1 MLFTYPLPVSIYLTQ
16 PLYFYDLWRPPFTI
30 TKLPHSKNG
39 TGVIKNRIYM
49 DLLAFNYWQKNN
61 PDNSIYDRNNPFSFV
76 ARRTGESR
84 QCCGGLH
91 YHAIR
96 K

>member
-1 MLFTYPLPVSIYLTQ
+1 M
-16 PLYFYDLWRPPFTI
+16 
-30 TKLPHSKNG
+30 NG

-84 QCCGGLH
+84 Q
-91 YHAIR
+91 
-96 K
+96 